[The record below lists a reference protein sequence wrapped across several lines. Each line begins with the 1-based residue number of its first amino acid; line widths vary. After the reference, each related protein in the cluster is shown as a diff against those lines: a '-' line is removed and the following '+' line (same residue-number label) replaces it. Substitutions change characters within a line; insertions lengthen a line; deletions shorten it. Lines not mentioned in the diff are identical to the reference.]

1 MVWVGVSKGEVEFK
15 GIQEQVLKE
24 YFDGCGRV
32 VVSAGAGTGKTTLL
46 VEILTE
52 SILRL
57 YKEDPKINPFEK
69 ILAVTFTIEATRQI
83 KSKIRKRLEKEII
96 DETDFKNLIRW
107 LENESWILT
116 LDSLTRTLL
125 SEVSMDAGLSSITVV
140 PDEYELNKVR
150 EDIINKIILDPNN
163 FENIDILN
171 RAFPNEEWKRGNRGW
186 ITVIQEAFEKSRM
199 YCLSSKEFQANC
211 ISTFEEK
218 LYLRFQPPFDERIV
232 SSIFS
237 NIRESSIVVSPN
249 RVETSYNYNKSLLI
263 AFCSILREYERL
275 YDDISMRNGMMGHDD
290 ARYWIV
296 RYSTNKTKDSKY
308 NMEWLNAQKNR
319 FLHILVDEFQDT
331 SYAQCEL
338 IKHLIGE
345 NTNVFVIGDPKQAI
359 YQWRSAEPEI
369 FIQII
374 NEIPDNDLS
383 GKIPFLEASNFRKYE
398 LENNYRSHSS
408 LIKMFNDVFGEESE
422 SIFNDSFYTGNVC
435 LPHRNLIAN
444 AEIPSGHAD
453 ESHVHVYGGECTE
466 TIPEILS
473 AIKSSQYNVHVR
485 DTNSEGKTI
494 WRGAELGDCCILMQ
508 SRTKWP
514 ELRRNL
520 IRNNINYAM
529 IAEKGLFERPEISL
543 IIDVLDWFSN
553 PHNKDS
559 LIRILRSPIVG
570 LNDRSLRYLASLDFN
585 LNKALRGENR
595 PSFFDKESKV
605 LIEDLI
611 NLRDDMRWLREG
623 RKTRMVEEIIKFS
636 HFDIT
641 LLTHSE
647 GDQCSANIYALLDI
661 ISFWEEE
668 ELISYNELIERLK
681 YYREYGT
688 DAYNMAALADE
699 KDRKSVKI
707 ATAHATKGL
716 EFPIVFIL
724 HPQLD
729 MVAQWRFFNSDKNL
743 FLKDQGKTICM
754 RQISPPREDSG
765 EWESFFYTEHG
776 LDGPCSRANPR
787 FFDYFN
793 IQAFSEKWRLC
804 YVALTR
810 AKDHIFINNHS
821 TRNARFCWQY
831 ILNNWINN
839 QDLNNISIVPTSFDA
854 YISQET
860 KEGSDFDIKIF
871 EILKNKGTFFVP
883 RVINPS
889 HVYDLIFC
897 PRRYQYAVLQR
908 VHSGESCVFSH
919 SKNLFKEIIFGL
931 RVHEGLELRDFSN
944 ISLNTQYSEF
954 IKSIERTDKN
964 SAKEVEKTINS
975 FIRSDIFKKYKLEEK
990 RMKKEIEILHM
1001 IKNESNSC
1009 NVIMKDKIDLLIE
1022 NGSDVIVVDYKTS
1035 YPVGTSIEDEYVKKH
1050 YEYQIQSYAL
1060 ALNRGYNYDVSK
1072 GIIFYFNGSS
1082 WNERIIPIDI
1092 DKIEKEIIDNIEIKI
1107 EDGGLER
1114 RGSLEFCQNFCEFR
1128 NLCKENK

>member
-1 MVWVGVSKGEVEFK
+1 MVWVGVSNGEIEFK

-24 YFDGCGRV
+24 YFNGCGRV

-46 VEILTE
+46 VEIITE
-52 SILRL
+52 SILKL

-83 KSKIRKRLEKEII
+83 KSKIRKRLEKEIA
-96 DETDFKNLIRW
+96 DETQFKNLIRW

-125 SEVSMDAGLSSITVV
+125 SEVSMDAGLSSISIV
-140 PDEYELNKVR
+140 PDEYELNKIK
-150 EDIINKIILDPNN
+150 EDIINKIISDTNN
-163 FENIDILN
+163 FDNINILN
-171 RAFPNEEWKRGNRGW
+171 RTFPNEDWKGGNPGW
-186 ITVIQEAFEKSRM
+186 INVIQEAFEKSRM
-199 YCLSSKEFQANC
+199 YCLSAKEFQENC
-211 ISTFEEK
+211 ISTFEEI
-218 LYLRFQPPFDERIV
+218 LYLGVKPPFDERV
-232 SSIFS
+232 VARIFN
-237 NIRESSIVVSPN
+237 NIREHAIDISPK
-249 RVETSYNYNKSLLI
+249 RVENSYKYNKSLLY

-275 YDDISMRNGMMGHDD
+275 YDDLSIRNGMMGHDD

-338 IKHLIGE
+338 IKHLIGD

-369 FIQII
+369 FIQIL
-374 NEIPDNDLS
+374 NEIPDNDFS
-383 GKIPFLEASNFRKYE
+383 GKIPFLEAPNFRKYE
-398 LENNYRSHSS
+398 LENNYRSHPS
-408 LIKMFNDVFGEESE
+408 LIKMFNDVFGEEPK
-422 SIFNDSFYTGNVC
+422 SIFKDSFYTGGFY
-435 LPHRNLIAN
+435 LPHRNLLAN
-444 AEIPSGHAD
+444 AEIPSRHED
-453 ESHVHVYGGECTE
+453 ESHVHVYEGDCTQ
-466 TIPEILS
+466 TIPEILG
-473 AIKSSQYNVHVR
+473 AIKSSQYKVRVR
-485 DTNSEGKTI
+485 DKNSEEKII
-494 WRGAELGDCCILMQ
+494 WRDAELGDCCILMQ
-508 SRTKWP
+508 SSTKWP

-520 IRNNINYAM
+520 IRNNINYVM
-529 IAEKGLFERPEISL
+529 IAEKGLFKRPEISL

-553 PHNKDS
+553 PHSKDS

-585 LNKALRGENR
+585 LNKALRDENR
-595 PSFFDKESKV
+595 PSFFEKESKV

-623 RKTRMVEEIIKFS
+623 KKTRMVEEIINFS
-636 HFDIT
+636 HFDII

-647 GDQCSANIYALLDI
+647 GGQCSANIYALLDI

-668 ELISYNELIERLK
+668 ELLSYTELIDRLK

-688 DAYNMAALADE
+688 DGYNMAALADE
-699 KDRKSVKI
+699 KDKKSVKI
-707 ATAHATKGL
+707 ATVHATKGL
-716 EFPIVFIL
+716 EFSIVFIL
-724 HPQLD
+724 HPQLNI
-729 MVAQWRFFNSDKNL
+729 VSQWKSFNSYKNL

-754 RQISPPREDSG
+754 RQISPPGTRSS
-765 EWESFFYTEHG
+765 EWESYFYTENG
-776 LDGPCSRANPR
+776 LNGPCSRANPR

-810 AKDHIFINNHS
+810 TKDHIFINNHS
-821 TRNARFCWQY
+821 TRNNRFCWQY
-831 ILNNWINN
+831 ILNLWIKN
-839 QDLNNISIVPTSFDA
+839 QDPNNISIVPLSFNNRIIQD
-854 YISQET
+854 E

-871 EILKNKGTFFVP
+871 ETIKHKGTFFVP

-919 SKNLFKEIIFGL
+919 SKNLFKELIFGL
-931 RVHEGLELRDFSN
+931 RVHEGLELRDFSKN
-944 ISLNTQYSEF
+944 SPNLQYSEY
-954 IKSIERTDKN
+954 IKSIGLSDKN
-964 SAKEVEKTINS
+964 AAKEVEKSVNS
-975 FIRSDIFKKYKLEEK
+975 LIKSDIFMKYELNKK
-990 RMKKEIEILHM
+990 RSKKEIEILYELR
-1001 IKNESNSC
+1001 NDSESHK
-1009 NVIMKDKIDLLIE
+1009 VLMKDKIDLLVE
-1022 NGSDVIVVDYKTS
+1022 NDSEVIIIDYKTS
-1035 YPVGTSIEDEYVKKH
+1035 YPQGDSNEDEYVKNH

-1060 ALNRGYNYDVSK
+1060 ALNKGYNYRINK
-1072 GIIFYFNGSS
+1072 GIIFYYNGNT
-1082 WNERIIPIDI
+1082 WDEKIINIDV
-1092 DKIEKEIIDNIEIKI
+1092 DKIEKEIFNSLKIKV
-1107 EDGGLER
+1107 EKGGLEK
-1114 RGSLEFCQNFCEFR
+1114 RGSSEFCRELCEFR
-1128 NLCKENK
+1128 NLCTE

>member
-1 MVWVGVSKGEVEFK
+1 MTWRGVSKGEVEFK
-15 GIQEQVLKE
+15 GIQEQVLEE

-83 KSKIRKRLEKEII
+83 KSKIRKRLEKEIT
-96 DETDFKNLIRW
+96 DEADFKNLIRW

-125 SEVSMDAGLSSITVV
+125 SEVSMDAGLSSISIV
-140 PDEYELNKVR
+140 PDEFELNKIR
-150 EDIINKIILDPNN
+150 EDIINKIISDPNN
-163 FENIDILN
+163 FENITILN
-171 RAFPNEEWKRGNRGW
+171 RAFPNEEWRGNRGW

-199 YCLSSKEFQANC
+199 YCLSSKDFQDNC

-218 LYLRFQPPFDERIV
+218 LYLRFKPPFDEQIV
-232 SSIFS
+232 SRIFS
-237 NIRESSIVVSPN
+237 NIREDSIDISPN
-249 RVETSYNYNKSLLI
+249 RVETSYNYNKSLLYS
-263 AFCSILREYERL
+263 FCSILREYERL

-308 NMEWLNAQKNR
+308 NLEWLKAQKNR

-345 NTNVFVIGDPKQAI
+345 KTKVFVIGDPKQAI

-398 LENNYRSHSS
+398 LENNYRSHPS

-422 SIFNDSFYTGNVC
+422 SIFNDSFYTGGVC
-435 LPHRNLIAN
+435 LPHGNLIAN
-444 AEIPSGHAD
+444 AEIPPSH
-453 ESHVHVYGGECTE
+453 EEEQHVHTYEGDCTE
-466 TIPEILS
+466 TIPEILR
-473 AIKSSQYNVHVR
+473 AIKSSQYKVHVR
-485 DTNSEGKTI
+485 DTNSKGKTI
-494 WRGAELGDCCILMQ
+494 WRDAELGDCCILMQ

-520 IRNNINYAM
+520 IRNNINYVM

-585 LNKALRGENR
+585 LNKALRDENK
-595 PSFFDKESKV
+595 PTFFDKESKV

-699 KDRKSVKI
+699 KDKKSVKI

-716 EFPIVFIL
+716 EFSIVFIL

-729 MVAQWRFFNSDKNL
+729 IVSQWRFFNSDKNL
-743 FLKDQGKTICM
+743 FLKDQGKTVCM
-754 RQISPPREDSG
+754 RQISPPGNERKD
-765 EWESFFYTEHG
+765 WESFFYTEDG
-776 LDGPCSRANPR
+776 LNGPCSRENPR

-804 YVALTR
+804 YVVLTR
-810 AKDHIFINNHS
+810 AKDHIFINIHS
-821 TRNARFCWQY
+821 TKNTSFCWQY

-839 QDLNNISIVPTSFDA
+839 QDTNNISIVPTSFDA
-854 YISQET
+854 YIPQET

-931 RVHEGLELRDFSN
+931 RVHEGLELRDFS
-944 ISLNTQYSEF
+944 STPLNTQYSEF

-964 SAKEVEKTINS
+964 SAKEVEKTIDS
-975 FIRSDIFKKYKLEEK
+975 FIQSGIFKKYKLNEK
-990 RMKKEIEILHM
+990 RMKKEIEILHK
-1001 IKNESNSC
+1001 INNESKSY

-1082 WNERIIPIDI
+1082 WNEKIIPIDV
-1092 DKIEKEIIDNIEIKI
+1092 DRIEKEILDNIKI
-1107 EDGGLER
+1107 SIEEGGLER

-1128 NLCKENK
+1128 NLCK